1 MRVFPQVTKGSERL
15 KYIFP
20 SKQRDAQ
27 IAINIASADER
38 IERLIVFGSAVT
50 PDCGTDSDIDIAVS
64 AKNITEDEFLK
75 IAHAFYTEIDSEVD
89 IVHYESVSDA
99 FFKSE
104 IDKKGVTLYAKRS

>member
-1 MRVFPQVTKGSERL
+1 MRVFPQVAKGSERL

-38 IERLIVFGSAVT
+38 IERLIVFGSAVS

-64 AKNITEDEFLK
+64 AK
-75 IAHAFYTEIDSEVD
+75 
-89 IVHYESVSDA
+89 
-99 FFKSE
+99 
-104 IDKKGVTLYAKRS
+104 TLQKTSS